1 MLILPKS
8 TEIKVMVAKQ
18 KIKKML
24 TQKDSFKTF
33 DNEVSKCYL
42 INEISENT
50 THISAGKEVKTIY
63 IMQFI
68 LKTESFTN
76 KWIEYFSKNTN
87 QNIIFLL
94 DYGAYFQVSVY
105 KEKVLTTDKLSK
117 DIILELKGLD
127 LSKVWDNLIIDIFNI
142 NVEQGKTLKEQVQKN
157 NAYEAL
163 ALKVERLNNKMRKE
177 KQPLKKRELFE
188 EYNRLKKELEQLKNR

>member
-8 TEIKVMVAKQ
+8 TEIKVMVSKQ

-33 DNEVSKCYL
+33 DNEVSKCF
-42 INEISENT
+42 INNEISETT
-50 THISAGKEVKTIY
+50 THILAGKEVKTIY
-63 IMQFI
+63 VMQFL

-87 QNIIFLL
+87 QNIIFVL

-105 KEKVLTTDKLSK
+105 KEKVLTTDKLSS

-157 NAYEAL
+157 SAYEAL

-188 EYNRLKKELEQLKNR
+188 EYNRLKKELELLKNI

>member
-8 TEIKVMVAKQ
+8 TEIKVMVSKQ

-33 DNEVSKCYL
+33 DNEVSKCFI
-42 INEISENT
+42 INEISETT

-63 IMQFI
+63 VMQFL
-68 LKTESFTN
+68 LKSENFTN
-76 KWIEYFSKNTN
+76 KLIEYFSKNTN
-87 QNIIFLL
+87 QNIIFVL

-105 KEKVLTTDKLSK
+105 KEKVLTTDKLSN

-127 LSKVWDNLIIDIFNI
+127 LSKVLDNLIIDIFNI
-142 NVEQGKTLKEQVQKN
+142 KVEHGKTLKEQVQKN
-157 NAYEAL
+157 SAYEAL
-163 ALKVERLNNKMRKE
+163 ALKVERLNNKMCKE

-188 EYNRLKKELEQLKNR
+188 EYNRLEKELEQLKNG

>member
-1 MLILPKS
+1 
-8 TEIKVMVAKQ
+8 
-18 KIKKML
+18 
-24 TQKDSFKTF
+24 
-33 DNEVSKCYL
+33 
-42 INEISENT
+42 
-50 THISAGKEVKTIY
+50 
-63 IMQFI
+63 MQFI

-117 DIILELKGLD
+117 DITLELKGLD

-142 NVEQGKTLKEQVQKN
+142 KSSVSIHK
-157 NAYEAL
+157 
-163 ALKVERLNNKMRKE
+163 KMRKIFSVE
-177 KQPLKKRELFE
+177 FYDFFRSLP
-188 EYNRLKKELEQLKNR
+188 

>member
-8 TEIKVMVAKQ
+8 TEIKVMVSKQ

-33 DNEVSKCYL
+33 DNEVSKCFI
-42 INEISENT
+42 INEISET
-50 THISAGKEVKTIY
+50 ITHISAGKEVKTIY
-63 IMQFI
+63 VMQFL
-68 LKTESFTN
+68 LKSENFTN
-76 KWIEYFSKNTN
+76 KLIEYFSKNTN
-87 QNIIFLL
+87 QNIIFVL

-105 KEKVLTTDKLSK
+105 KEKVLTTDKLSN

-157 NAYEAL
+157 SAYEAL
-163 ALKVERLNNKMRKE
+163 ALKVEKLENRMRKE

-188 EYNRLKKELEQLKNR
+188 EYNRLKKELEQLKNG

>member
-8 TEIKVMVAKQ
+8 TEIKVMVSKQ

-24 TQKDSFKTF
+24 TQKDSFRSF

-50 THISAGKEVKTIY
+50 THISAGKEVKNIY

-68 LKTESFTN
+68 L
-76 KWIEYFSKNTN
+76 EYFSKNTN
-87 QNIIFLL
+87 QNIIFVL
-94 DYGAYFQVSVY
+94 DYGAYFQISVY
-105 KEKVLTTDKLSK
+105 KEKVLFTEKLSK
-117 DIILELKGLD
+117 DIILELKWLD

-142 NVEQGKTLKEQVQKN
+142 KVEHGKTLKEQVQKN
-157 NAYEAL
+157 NTYDAL
-163 ALKVERLNNKMRKE
+163 ALKVERVNNKMRKE

>member
-1 MLILPKS
+1 MLIFPKS
-8 TEIKVMVAKQ
+8 TEIKVMVSKQ

-33 DNEVSKCYL
+33 DNEVSKCFI
-42 INEISENT
+42 INEISETT

-63 IMQFI
+63 VMQFL
-68 LKTESFTN
+68 LKSESFTN
-76 KWIEYFSKNTN
+76 KLIEYFSKNTN
-87 QNIIFLL
+87 QNIIFVL

-105 KEKVLTTDKLSK
+105 KEKVLTTDKLSS
-117 DIILELKGLD
+117 DITLELKGLD

-157 NAYEAL
+157 SAYETL
-163 ALKVERLNNKMRKE
+163 ALKLEKLNNKMRKE

-188 EYNRLKKELEQLKNR
+188 EYNRLKKELEQLKNG

>member
-8 TEIKVMVAKQ
+8 TEIKVMVSKQ

-42 INEISENT
+42 IHEISETT

-63 IMQFI
+63 VMQFL
-68 LKTESFTN
+68 LKSENFTN
-76 KWIEYFSKNTN
+76 KLIEYFSKNTN
-87 QNIIFLL
+87 QNIIFVL

-105 KEKVLTTDKLSK
+105 KEKVLTTDRLSK
-117 DIILELKGLD
+117 DITLELKGLD

>member
-8 TEIKVMVAKQ
+8 TEIKVMVSKQ

-33 DNEVSKCYL
+33 DNEVSKCFI
-42 INEISENT
+42 INEISETT

-63 IMQFI
+63 VMQFL
-68 LKTESFTN
+68 LKSESFTN
-76 KWIEYFSKNTN
+76 KLIEYFSKNTN
-87 QNIIFLL
+87 QNIILVWE
-94 DYGAYFQVSVY
+94 YSAYFQVSVY
-105 KEKVLTTDKLSK
+105 KEKVLTTDKLSS

-142 NVEQGKTLKEQVQKN
+142 NVEQVKTLKEQVQKN
-157 NAYEAL
+157 SAYEAF
-163 ALKVERLNNKMRKE
+163 ALKVEKLNNKMRKE

-188 EYNRLKKELEQLKNR
+188 EYNRLKKELEQLKNG

>member
-8 TEIKVMVAKQ
+8 TEIKVMVSKQ

-33 DNEVSKCYL
+33 DNEVSKCFI
-42 INEISENT
+42 INEISETT

-63 IMQFI
+63 VMQFL
-68 LKTESFTN
+68 LKSENFTN
-76 KWIEYFSKNTN
+76 KLIEYFSKNTN
-87 QNIIFLL
+87 QNIIFVL

-105 KEKVLTTDKLSK
+105 KEKVLTTDKLSN
-117 DIILELKGLD
+117 DITLELKGLD

-157 NAYEAL
+157 SAYETL
-163 ALKVERLNNKMRKE
+163 ALKVEKLNNKMRKE

-188 EYNRLKKELEQLKNR
+188 EYNRLKKELEQLKNG

>member
-24 TQKDSFKTF
+24 TQKGSFRSF
-33 DNEVSKCYL
+33 DNEVSKCHL

-50 THISAGKEVKTIY
+50 THISAGKEVKNIY

-68 LKTESFTN
+68 LKSESFTN
-76 KWIEYFSKNTN
+76 KLIEYFSKNTN
-87 QNIIFLL
+87 QNIIFVL

-105 KEKVLTTDKLSK
+105 KEKVLTTDKLSN

-142 NVEQGKTLKEQVQKN
+142 KVEQGKTLKEQVQKN
-157 NAYEAL
+157 NTYDAL
-163 ALKVERLNNKMRKE
+163 ALKVEKVNNKMRKE

-188 EYNRLKKELEQLKNR
+188 EYNRLKKELELLKNR

>member
-8 TEIKVMVAKQ
+8 TEIKVMVSKQ

-33 DNEVSKCYL
+33 DNEVSKCFI
-42 INEISENT
+42 INEISETT

-63 IMQFI
+63 VMQFL
-68 LKTESFTN
+68 LKSENFTN
-76 KWIEYFSKNTN
+76 KLIEYFSKNTN
-87 QNIIFLL
+87 QNIIFVL

-105 KEKVLTTDKLSK
+105 KEKVLTTDKLSN

-157 NAYEAL
+157 SAYETL
-163 ALKVERLNNKMRKE
+163 ALKLEKLNNKMRKE

-188 EYNRLKKELEQLKNR
+188 EYNRLKKELEQLKNG